1 MNSEIRF
8 LVFNSMANLRAT
20 KLRHFRSCPPSV
32 RTDLQN
38 AVAHFWKFSAVETN
52 AYTAPGARL
61 IVRESESVPSPDHA
75 KDHRQRGFRFEPT
88 RRTHRLQVME
98 QKVESDR
105 GCS

>member
-1 MNSEIRF
+1 
-8 LVFNSMANLRAT
+8 MANLRAT

-75 KDHRQRGFRFEPT
+75 KDHRQRASSPRQRCRCFSQLLG
-88 RRTHRLQVME
+88 LNVA
-98 QKVESDR
+98 KVDFSAKR
-105 GCS
+105 GCFGC